1 MRPISLDVFLFH
13 LGLAIV
19 MFLVV
24 NWLGKRS
31 IAIGYIHISVF
42 AQEDPA
48 PAFNFIFRVLSPV
61 VFLLLVSV
69 ALYAT
74 HLDRFV
80 GNIFLVVFYYF
91 GIRLLFNALTERWGL
106 LNWMSL
112 GPQIIVTVALS
123 LLSYSYLIQKRN
135 ILLPNLDTIGNQVWL
150 AIAVFLYA
158 LLNRVRIPQ
167 AGTERRKRSYLRH
180 RYTKFQSRYG
190 SVVRKHTSNSKLEA
204 LVFAVMILETFNRP
218 KAYRLIERVLF
229 PIGWVKSLGIM
240 QVRATENISDLESVN
255 LGAAKIISDHAKA
268 LAELKIRLEEDRLRG
283 RQDIIWKV
291 SDLEE
296 GKARYLEHRVIHETL
311 VKYNYSGDYA
321 REIEELHEIILKEFY
336 PDCKGSLLGD
346 LLSQIQPIKK
356 T

>member
-1 MRPISLDVFLFH
+1 
-13 LGLAIV
+13 
-19 MFLVV
+19 
-24 NWLGKRS
+24 
-31 IAIGYIHISVF
+31 
-42 AQEDPA
+42 
-48 PAFNFIFRVLSPV
+48 
-61 VFLLLVSV
+61 
-69 ALYAT
+69 
-74 HLDRFV
+74 
-80 GNIFLVVFYYF
+80 
-91 GIRLLFNALTERWGL
+91 
-106 LNWMSL
+106 
-112 GPQIIVTVALS
+112 
-123 LLSYSYLIQKRN
+123 
-135 ILLPNLDTIGNQVWL
+135 
-150 AIAVFLYA
+150 
-158 LLNRVRIPQ
+158 
-167 AGTERRKRSYLRH
+167 
-180 RYTKFQSRYG
+180 
-190 SVVRKHTSNSKLEA
+190 
-204 LVFAVMILETFNRP
+204 MILETFNRP